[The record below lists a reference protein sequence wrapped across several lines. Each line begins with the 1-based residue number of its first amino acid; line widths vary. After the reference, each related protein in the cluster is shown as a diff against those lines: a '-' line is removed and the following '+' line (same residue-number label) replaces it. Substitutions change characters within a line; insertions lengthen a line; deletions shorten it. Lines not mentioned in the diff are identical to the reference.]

1 MSEEGHQ
8 QARLL
13 ADYLANQHFS
23 HIYSSDLLRARET
36 VAPIVAHHTMTPLTY
51 DERLRERTFG
61 PYDGMEKTE
70 IIAKYRLTPHALY
83 THLASLPTSE
93 SAEQLYHRV
102 RNLVQHLQE
111 LHNNE
116 HILCIT
122 HGGFKRAIQVL
133 LQDLPLLDI
142 DNSAIQFSN
151 TGITTYEITNA

>member
-142 DNSAIQFSN
+142 DLSLIHISEP
-151 TGITTYEITNA
+151 TRPY